1 MACYSRSTL
10 PWPLP
15 STSHPLT
22 SLHTWE
28 SEQQR
33 LMEKKPSEDPARPA
47 CPAAPHSLNE
57 LQPLLDVRLPS
68 LPLHQSLGERAVYPL
83 VSSGRGLVTIP
94 TPLWALSFPHSS
106 HFAGAPIGH
115 GPFHSLQTPCEP
127 SHAAPALH
135 AHAPLDCFVRCLC
148 LCWAGAA
155 WSPPAFP
162 HTRGLGGN
170 SASDYPKVKEK
181 TLLYQQTQSKE
192 KRYTRYK
199 MMPMI
204 RATM

>member
-135 AHAPLDCFVRCLC
+135 AHAPLDCFVRCLGQGLPGGHLLFLTHGGWVAILHQTTPRSRRKPC
-148 LCWAGAA
+148 FTSKP
-155 WSPPAFP
+155 SP
-162 HTRGLGGN
+162 RRR
-170 SASDYPKVKEK
+170 D
-181 TLLYQQTQSKE
+181 TQDTK
-192 KRYTRYK
+192 
-199 MMPMI
+199 
-204 RATM
+204 